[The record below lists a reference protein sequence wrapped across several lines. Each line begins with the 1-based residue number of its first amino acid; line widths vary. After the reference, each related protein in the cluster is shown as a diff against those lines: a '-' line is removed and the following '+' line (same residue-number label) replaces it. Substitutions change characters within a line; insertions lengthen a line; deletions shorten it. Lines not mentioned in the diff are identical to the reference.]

1 MVSVSSLNTLAAQGA
16 GFHPSLVYGAIMGAD
31 LGPNIAILG
40 SLSSMMW
47 LSLLKKRGLEIHP
60 LQYLKLGLIVTPVIL
75 IIGVLALY
83 LCGLWWG

>member
-1 MVSVSSLNTLAAQGA
+1 
-16 GFHPSLVYGAIMGAD
+16 
-31 LGPNIAILG
+31 
-40 SLSSMMW
+40 
-47 LSLLKKRGLEIHP
+47 LLKKRGLIIHP

>member
-1 MVSVSSLNTLAAQGA
+1 
-16 GFHPSLVYGAIMGAD
+16 MGAD